1 MRILCRYL
9 IAQELWYGME
19 IAKHQPQRLFC
30 NEQVSSMHDILY
42 GFATLNRLHL
52 NRAKTGVNVENQAC
66 YCIRNSSVDGVIVP
80 VTFNNAM
87 VVAGM

>member
-1 MRILCRYL
+1 MK
-9 IAQELWYGME
+9 
-19 IAKHQPQRLFC
+19 IAKHQPQRLCC

-42 GFATLNRLHL
+42 GFATFNRLQL

-66 YCIRNSSVDGVIVP
+66 YCSRNSALDGVIVP

-87 VVAGM
+87 VVAGI